1 MGEIFS
7 DGDGTVSLCRLDVS
21 WARRAVDFDARIFKD
36 EAWSFEVWQEMLSNP
51 ELSFFAYVRA
61 PEGLQMRG
69 DIVALGGISSGDEP
83 EILTLGVAET
93 HRGQGLGGKLLD
105 LLIAQAEENV
115 HATRI
120 TLEVRT
126 DNEQALAL
134 YAFHSSV
141 LRLIWACQRSVLLV
155 IKAAQ
160 RKILIFGFRR
170 GSCPRWPCPRRR
182 RSCRPRRCPC

>member
-1 MGEIFS
+1 
-7 DGDGTVSLCRLDVS
+7 
-21 WARRAVDFDARIFKD
+21 
-36 EAWSFEVWQEMLSNP
+36 MLSNP

-61 PEGLQMRG
+61 PEGLQVRG

-105 LLIAQAEENV
+105 LLIAQAEKNV

-134 YAFHSSV
+134 YESRGFTPCASP
-141 LRLIWACQRSVLLV
+141 QRHYGTRFTLS
-155 IKAAQ
+155 
-160 RKILIFGFRR
+160 R
-170 GSCPRWPCPRRR
+170 PCGQG
-182 RSCRPRRCPC
+182 C